1 MKHLRFH
8 INKYAEQFKIYVNS
22 LLPDEIDE
30 IENDVRANGNGL
42 LSVRDTESTTELFDS
57 FAMFYYINGRLPY
70 TDGHLFVPDGEIPS
84 GIQGEKLSLKEPFA
98 KFFRTKSNGLVS
110 APFLAALLLFF
121 AGKESLVKN
130 FRTELYR
137 NLTVEVLLS
146 DNDSLLEFQAL
157 TDLCA
162 EINVRLANSIFANHE
177 RAKLDMK
184 KQLIKKNELDA
195 SKVDLET
202 SKEAEIKK
210 IEDVFD
216 KVKKEEHLKDI
227 QNFFIDDNDI
237 FDHDEIS
244 ESDRQSIL
252 DFIDQTNFIVNTKKF
267 IEDMEAAKMEIVDP
281 TIKQKM
287 EKKEQISIN
296 NDKKQYQAR
305 YENSF
310 MKRVKI
316 KNEFLNEEE
325 RTRKRSK
332 KSYRERVKK
341 RMGEYYGEK
350 KSFHKPSKSHKNNMG
365 ESKFITEVNVK
376 NLK

>member
-1 MKHLRFH
+1 M
-8 INKYAEQFKIYVNS
+8 
-22 LLPDEIDE
+22 PDEIDE

-42 LSVRDTESTTELFDS
+42 LSVRDTESTAELFDS

-98 KFFRTKSNGLVS
+98 KFFWTKSNGLVS
-110 APFLAALLLFF
+110 APFLAALLLFL

-130 FRTELYR
+130 FLTELYR

-157 TDLCA
+157 TDLFA
-162 EINVRLANSIFANHE
+162 EINVLLANSIFANHE

-244 ESDRQSIL
+244 ESDRQSIM